1 MRRLFWMATALAVLA
16 LVALGILAITYG
28 SRDTLAP
35 ARRSGVIRVGY
46 APEAP
51 FAFRA
56 PDGSVTGESPEIAR
70 VVLHRMGIDHIE
82 WVQTEWGA
90 LIPDLK
96 AGQFD
101 IIAAGMFITCERAHA
116 VAFTR
121 PTFRIDEALLVAK
134 GNPRQL
140 HSYADI
146 KAQADVHLAV
156 VRGAI
161 EHQLAQAQGIPDERI
176 LAVPDAQTGLV
187 AVRSGR
193 VDALALTSISVAQLA
208 ASDPA
213 HVERAMPFDAPLV
226 DGQPVTGYGGLAVR
240 PEDDVLLQAL
250 NAELAEFI
258 GSDEHL
264 RLVAPFSFSRD
275 DLPPQDATPLSNCQ

>member
-1 MRRLFWMATALAVLA
+1 MRRLFWVGPALAAVV
-16 LVALGILAITYG
+16 LVALVVLVTMRR
-28 SRDTLAP
+28 SEDTLEQ

-56 PDGSVTGESPEIAR
+56 PNGTVTGESPEIAR
-70 VVLHRMGIDHIE
+70 EVLRRMGIARIE

-90 LIPDLK
+90 LIPELK
-96 AGQFD
+96 ARQFD
-101 IIAAGMFITCERAHA
+101 IIAAGMFITCERARE

-121 PTFRIDEALLVAK
+121 PTFRLGEALLVAQ

-146 KAQADVHLAV
+146 KVRADVHLAV

-161 EHQLAQAQGIPDERI
+161 EYQIAQAQGIPDERI

-193 VDALALTSISVAQLA
+193 VDALALTSMSVDRLA
-208 ASDPA
+208 ASDPT
-213 HVERAMPFDAPLV
+213 HVERAMPFDAPLMN
-226 DGQPVTGYGGLAVR
+226 GQPVAGYGALAVR
-240 PEDDVLLQAL
+240 PEDDALLQAL
-250 NAELAEFI
+250 NAELAQI
-258 GSDEHL
+258 VGSDEHL
-264 RLVAPFSFSRD
+264 RLVARFGFSRD
-275 DLPPQDATPLSNCQ
+275 DLPPQDAPPLSNCQ